1 MSVTLMVCPYALL
14 RASARALAVSAVI
27 TSPASALITVA
38 LASPASS
45 ASRLG
50 FQPRLTRY
58 CFNVIS
64 LHFLIADTSS
74 LLKVLL
80 NVNENEAIFCF
91 FYLLGKFLM
100 FFALFLNYQI

>member
-1 MSVTLMVCPYALL
+1 MVWLYALL
-14 RASARALAVSAVI
+14 RASARALAVSAVM

-58 CFNVIS
+58 CFNVIR
-64 LHFLIADTSS
+64 LHLLIADTSS
-74 LLKVLL
+74 LLWVLL
-80 NVNENEAIFCF
+80 NVNENEPQFEWFWERGEKFNLFVPQLIF
-91 FYLLGKFLM
+91 FLSVSK
-100 FFALFLNYQI
+100 